1 MFWFCRLRSYDSFL
15 FSLRLYMVWVWVLAW
30 FIWYDIGLMSYG
42 ICYDLLGDD
51 YDDGL
56 DLYDIVRPST

>member
-1 MFWFCRLRSYDSFL
+1 
-15 FSLRLYMVWVWVLAW
+15 MVWVWVLAW